1 MHEFGIARKLLSAV
15 LEEADE
21 KAAEVKEIWI
31 ELGELADVTESE
43 LRMALGEVSKGTRA
57 ERAEIHVEMK
67 QPEITCKNGHTTA
80 LSKESEAGGS
90 LFIKCPECGATA
102 RVTGGRECQVA
113 KARAE

>member
-15 LEEADE
+15 LEESE
-21 KAAEVKEIWI
+21 KAGEIKEVWI
-31 ELGELADVTESE
+31 ALGELADVTEQE

-57 ERAEIHVEMK
+57 EKAEIHIEMK
-67 QPEITCKNGHTTA
+67 QPKITCRNGHETA
-80 LSKESEAGGS
+80 LGKETACGGS

-102 RVTGGRECQVA
+102 TVTGGRECEVV